1 LSVNLKAGVRNM
13 LAYITTL
20 TDEELDAV
28 AAGATVT
35 WRTSA
40 TATGLTKASINVS
53 TKASATTTKTS
64 EAAAFEEEGTV
75 ETA

>member
-1 LSVNLKAGVRNM
+1 M

-35 WRTSA
+35 WNTQA
-40 TATGLTKASINVS
+40 TATGLTKATINVS
-53 TKASATTTKTS
+53 TTVSATTTKTS
-64 EAAAFEEEGTV
+64 EEATLGQEGTV